1 MIPKPPDS
9 YMLRNI
15 RDVELPEVF
24 SWFPQTIGWK
34 IVFTLIVLYAS
45 YRIYRYAKHWW
56 NNRYR
61 QEAIAA
67 LLSLTP
73 DYANWPYQMVKIVKA
88 VMVYLDKRNA
98 ALYGVNLLSQM
109 DYLATDSSSEKHS
122 SAGTQAGFQ
131 HDAVYLQWLACVEN
145 SKLEKPDFDRL
156 RSGLVVWL
164 KTHQVK
170 SEGEHE

>member
-34 IVFTLIVLYAS
+34 IVFTLIAFYSA

-56 NNRYR
+56 HNRYR
-61 QEAIAA
+61 QEAIDA
-67 LLSLTP
+67 LFSLTP
-73 DYANWPYQMVKIVKA
+73 DDANWPYQMVKIVKA
-88 VMVYLDKRNA
+88 VMVYLDKGNA
-98 ALYGVNLLSQM
+98 ALYGVKLLAQM
-109 DYLATDSSSEKHS
+109 DYLSTDSSSEKHS
-122 SAGTQAGFQ
+122 SAGTQTGFQ
-131 HDAVYLQWLACVEN
+131 HDDICLQWLACVEN
-145 SKLEKPDFDRL
+145 SKLEKPSFDRL

-170 SEGEHE
+170 PEGEHE

>member
-61 QEAIAA
+61 QEAILA
-67 LLSLTP
+67 LQAIAPS
-73 DYANWPYQMVKIVKA
+73 DKHWPYKMLKVVKA
-88 VMVYLDKRNA
+88 IMVYLDKRNA
-98 ALYGVNLLSQM
+98 PLYGVSLLSKM
-109 DYLATDSSSEKHS
+109 DSYESS
-122 SAGTQAGFQ
+122 QAEFRCDEAFQ
-131 HDAVYLQWLACVEN
+131 QWLACVEN

-156 RSGLVVWL
+156 RSCLIVWV
-164 KTHQVK
+164 KNHQMM